1 MHVVLLVV
9 RSKPVLV
16 LEYYFEVV
24 VFFQFLVLY
33 LSEIKSS
40 FCLNY
45 IQVLTWED
53 LTTPVSR
60 WQCYFKILQTVPSQ
74 LKKWDKQGF
83 LMPARLFMWIVR
95 ERGFYYV
102 HCPRES
108 ILWCEGIALMEVGRS
123 RQPDESI
130 CVFCLCKGK
139 YKTRSWDTPLR
150 INVIS
155 LNCCSYTKESGRSS
169 RSFNQVCRK
178 KTNPEKK
185 RANINR

>member
-16 LEYYFEVV
+16 LEYHFEVV
-24 VFFQFLVLY
+24 FFPQFLVLY

-53 LTTPVSR
+53 LTTPASR

-95 ERGFYYV
+95 EHGFYYV

-123 RQPDESI
+123 RQPEESI
-130 CVFCLCKGK
+130 CVCFVCVKGN
-139 YKTRSWDTPLR
+139 
-150 INVIS
+150 I
-155 LNCCSYTKESGRSS
+155 
-169 RSFNQVCRK
+169 
-178 KTNPEKK
+178 K
-185 RANINR
+185 RAPEIPL